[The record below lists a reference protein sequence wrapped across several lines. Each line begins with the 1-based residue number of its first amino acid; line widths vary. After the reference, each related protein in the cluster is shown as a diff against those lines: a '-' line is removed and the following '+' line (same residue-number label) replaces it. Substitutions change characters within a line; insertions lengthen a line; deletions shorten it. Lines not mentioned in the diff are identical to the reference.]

1 MKIEKFI
8 VGLCKKKVR
17 PTDPQKLGYDTG
29 TTHLFFGLKNRAM
42 YSLPLLA
49 L

>member
-8 VGLCKKKVR
+8 VGLCKTKKKVR

-29 TTHLFFGLKNRAM
+29 TTHLFFWPKNQD
-42 YSLPLLA
+42 
-49 L
+49 